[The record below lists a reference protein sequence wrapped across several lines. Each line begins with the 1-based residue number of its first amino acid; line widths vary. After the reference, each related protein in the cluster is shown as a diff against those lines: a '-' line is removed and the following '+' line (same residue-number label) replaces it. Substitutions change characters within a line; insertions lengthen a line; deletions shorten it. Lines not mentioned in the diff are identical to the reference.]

1 MANRSQDS
9 SGLVEALGHVRDPDL
24 RETLSDLGLIAVTSS
39 RHGKSAVQISFIPGD
54 DWVEENIREQVYRA
68 LEGFEGV
75 SVSYLPLDDT
85 GQREL
90 GARVLDEAE
99 QEAAVSRT
107 PRFSAA
113 QSRTRVI
120 AIASGKGGVGKSSV
134 TAHLAMELARRGRR
148 VAVCDADVYGFSIPS
163 IIGVTRNPRVLGQF
177 ILPPRRF
184 EVAVMSLGYF
194 VDEDTPV
201 IWRGPM
207 LHKTI
212 EQFLVDVHWGELDYL
227 LVDTPPGTGDVTLSL
242 AEFLPR
248 AEVLVVTTPQISA
261 HRVAQRSAFAARKLR
276 LPVRG
281 VIENM
286 AGFVTPEGAHIALFG
301 EGGGDVLAKSLD
313 VGVLARIPISMA
325 VREAGDAG
333 QPLED
338 EVAGAAFAQLATA
351 LEEMGPT
358 RRYHQELKV
367 RSHSEE

>member
-1 MANRSQDS
+1 MGNRTQDS
-9 SGLVEALGHVRDPDL
+9 PEVLGAMSQVRDPDL
-24 RETLSDLGLIAVTSS
+24 SETLVELDLVSVTSS
-39 RHGKSAVQISFIPGD
+39 RRGKTAVQVSFLPGD
-54 DWVEENIREQVYRA
+54 DWVEESIREQVRTA
-68 LEGFEGV
+68 LEGIEGV

-85 GQREL
+85 AQREL
-90 GARVLDEAE
+90 GSRILDDAE

-134 TAHLAMELARRGRR
+134 TAQLALELASRGRK

-163 IIGVTRNPRVLGQF
+163 ILGVTRSPRVLGQF

-184 EVAVMSLGYF
+184 GVAVMSLGYF

-227 LVDTPPGTGDVTLSL
+227 IVDTPPGTGDVTLSL

-248 AEVLVVTTPQISA
+248 SEVVVVTTPQLSA

-281 VIENM
+281 VVENM
-286 AGFVTPEGAHIALFG
+286 AGFVTPEGTHIPLFG
-301 EGGGDVLAKSLD
+301 EGGGDVLAKSLGVD
-313 VGVLARIPISMA
+313 VLARIPISMA
-325 VREAGDAG
+325 LREAGDAG
-333 QPLED
+333 EPLQE
-338 EVAGAAFAQLATA
+338 EVAKSAFSRLATA

-367 RSHSEE
+367 RSHNEE